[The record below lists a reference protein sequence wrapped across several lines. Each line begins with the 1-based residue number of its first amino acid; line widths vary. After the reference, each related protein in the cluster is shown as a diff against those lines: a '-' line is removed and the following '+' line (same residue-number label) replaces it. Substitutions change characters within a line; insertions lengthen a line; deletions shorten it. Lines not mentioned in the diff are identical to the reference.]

1 MDTDISFQ
9 EAAQQLEAFLKTENR
24 PHVIRRVFRDDLL
37 RYKRIFLLCWPLPE
51 SNEQQAE
58 ALFYQGQQKGLGLKL
73 EIIVFDQMTA
83 YGYVLVP
90 EDSEEA
96 EALMMTSL
104 KLGFITDNRKIIKI
118 KSKLLWKTIKRLL
131 PNQSAFTELDL
142 VPPRNSTVSTNA

>member
-1 MDTDISFQ
+1 M
-9 EAAQQLEAFLKTENR
+9 
-24 PHVIRRVFRDDLL
+24 
-37 RYKRIFLLCWPLPE
+37 LCWPLPE